1 MFLIAGY
8 NSVLHRGYLFG
19 YNSQLSL
26 LPDVDVGVFLAL
38 NGNDYTSLGRLLIHA
53 FLMDLA
59 LDEEPWLN
67 TTTVCTFPHPWR
79 SGQAAEELMQTIA
92 SFDDGPAHRFTK
104 TERSSGFPYPSD
116 LTPYTGTYGDFYY

>member
-67 TTTVCTFPHPWR
+67 TTTICTFPEPWL
-79 SGQAAEELMQTIA
+79 AWPFAEELKQKLA
-92 SFDDGPAHRFTK
+92 SLDDGQGHRFPK
-104 TERSSGFPYPSD
+104 TDQR
-116 LTPYTGTYGDFYY
+116 LRCQKFY